1 MHVRPA
7 RAGDGLEF
15 EQVRVAGWKAAYVG
29 LIDQQVL
36 DDLAVEDARVAQREA
51 WIADP
56 VPGQLMLVVEAEGEV
71 IGGAFLCPARDDDV
85 DQAAELAALYV
96 RPDRRY
102 GGAGSV
108 LLAEGFRQMPQPLQ
122 VLWVLEGNAPARR
135 FYERHGF
142 LADGTRKAADRIP
155 GSPVEVRYRR
165 ARLA

>member
-7 RAGDGLEF
+7 RPGDGHAF
-15 EQVRVAGWKAAYVG
+15 EQIRVAGWKAAYVG

-36 DDLAVEDARVAQREA
+36 DELTVEDAFVARREA
-51 WIADP
+51 WLADP
-56 VPGQLMLVVEAEGEV
+56 VPGQVMLVADDESEV
-71 IGGAFLCPARDDDV
+71 VGGAFLLPVRDDDL
-85 DQAAELAALYV
+85 DEAAELAALYV

-102 GGAGSV
+102 GGAGSA
-108 LLAEGFRQMPQPLQ
+108 LLTEGFRLMTQPLQ

-142 LADGTRKAADRIP
+142 AFDGTRKAADRIP
-155 GSPVEVRYRR
+155 GAPVEVRYRR